1 MRGYLNAK
9 FQTQRS
15 SNFGDTAETVTGIS
29 AEEFGKLGLPVPG
42 ASLHF
47 FRKGVHW
54 TAQIEDIYIY
64 IQSNLKY
71 SKFLKLGFL

>member
-1 MRGYLNAK
+1 MK

-15 SNFGDTAETVTGIS
+15 STFRDTAEIVSGIS
-29 AEEFGKLGLPVPG
+29 AKEIGKLGLPVLG
-42 ASLHF
+42 ASSIV

-54 TAQIEDIYIY
+54 KARLEYVY
-64 IQSNLKY
+64 LSIQSYLKY